1 MVECR
6 NDPIYLRGSSFCIRD
21 RLSLGLVVGVVPLVA
36 TTLSTSIMILAL
48 RAYADGVDEL
58 AHYARWVDST
68 MGRNLTVKDALKHG
82 PG

>member
-1 MVECR
+1 MIQFICAA
-6 NDPIYLRGSSFCIRD
+6 
-21 RLSLGLVVGVVPLVA
+21 VVFVFAIGCLWDWLWEWSPWWL